1 VENIWIPDEGLER
14 RGRNYVMERDTNS
27 EIRSYE
33 RQASGK
39 NGYFVYCLRKLTELV
54 IEPPGHKFNI

>member
-1 VENIWIPDEGLER
+1 VENIWIPDERLET
-14 RGRNYVMERDTNS
+14 RGHNYVMERVNNS

-39 NGYFVYCLRKLTELV
+39 NGYLVYCHRKLTELV
-54 IEPPGHKFNI
+54 IELPGHKFYI